1 MQKYCFFWDMQIL
14 EGIYVKKEQFY
25 HYFLPQIE
33 RIERIL
39 TEGIRERKENGR
51 KNAPEMHDDWYRNTI
66 PN

>member
-1 MQKYCFFWDMQIL
+1 MQIL

-51 KNAPEMHDDWYRNTI
+51 KNAPEMHDD
-66 PN
+66 